1 MSFATNLVA
10 EDTNGQS
17 DAFVKD
23 MVTGETRRV
32 SIDSD
37 GNQGNASNDNS
48 IISADGRFVAFASF
62 SSNLVDGDTNG
73 RRDVFLKDLTR
84 TGVQTMSGMV
94 VSNRVSAGI
103 TLNLIQKYRD
113 ELITYRANIGAT
125 TSRISTFMN
134 TVSAA
139 NINYKAAESRISD
152 ADVASEAA
160 NTVRNT
166 ILQRT
171 ASSLLGQA
179 NQAPQ
184 IALRLLQNA

>member
-1 MSFATNLVA
+1 
-10 EDTNGQS
+10 
-17 DAFVKD
+17 
-23 MVTGETRRV
+23 
-32 SIDSD
+32 
-37 GNQGNASNDNS
+37 
-48 IISADGRFVAFASF
+48 
-62 SSNLVDGDTNG
+62 
-73 RRDVFLKDLTR
+73 
-84 TGVQTMSGMV
+84 MSGMV

-166 ILQRT
+166 ILQQT